1 MTLFLILIHL
11 KSKIFNQKSDDSNGN
26 WKFYIIISSKTFF
39 FKQISLSG
47 KHEELNGKSA
57 GLLSQIQADQI
68 IFYTQYCLLLT
79 LVVFVLSKLFSK
91 SARNETALDN
101 KNVTAFKAATAETH
115 SISTQTDI
123 GSEYFAKEDNTNK
136 SLVRQR
142 TISYNKSIQTPINTL
157 LDDLLIKQPKRTVNQ
172 CLDFLKEKKNDDDFL
187 EEEIVE
193 LVRLKHIPIYK
204 LETYFSD
211 PIKGIYFR

>member
-1 MTLFLILIHL
+1 M
-11 KSKIFNQKSDDSNGN
+11 
-26 WKFYIIISSKTFF
+26 
-39 FKQISLSG
+39 
-47 KHEELNGKSA
+47 E
-57 GLLSQIQADQI
+57 
-68 IFYTQYCLLLT
+68 
-79 LVVFVLSKLFSK
+79 
-91 SARNETALDN
+91 
-101 KNVTAFKAATAETH
+101 KNVAVCKAATPETH

-123 GSEYFAKEDNTNK
+123 GSEYFANEENVDKAIR
-136 SLVRQR
+136 RQR
-142 TISYNKSIQTPINTL
+142 TISYNKSIQTPISAL

-172 CLDFLKEKKNDDDFL
+172 CLDFLKEKKNVDDFL